1 MVEIITIEKEEL
13 IRLID
18 TSVAGA
24 IEKAIH
30 SSQPPQIMTKSEVAK
45 YLKKSSATINRWMR
59 KNGLPFHGV
68 GRPTF
73 NRTEVDAWLANY

>member
-30 SSQPPQIMTKSEVAK
+30 SSQPPQIMTTVSYTHLDVYKRQVRSNTHRIHGIWIEQ
-45 YLKKSSATINRWMR
+45 ATR
-59 KNGLPFHGV
+59 KCNIRGL
-68 GRPTF
+68 R
-73 NRTEVDAWLANY
+73 R

>member
-30 SSQPPQIMTKSEVAK
+30 SSQPPQIMTKSKVGK
-45 YLKKSSATINRWMR
+45 YLQKSVETNNR
-59 KNGLPFHGV
+59 
-68 GRPTF
+68 
-73 NRTEVDAWLANY
+73 